1 MPSLEELR
9 ERFREDRYATQL
21 TGADILEAEPG
32 RALVGL
38 RLRPDHLNANQKV
51 MGGAVFTLADFAFAV
66 AANGFSD
73 RVTVS
78 QHVSITF
85 LAVAKGRRLLAEAR
99 QLKAGRTTCLFQVEV
114 RDELGTYVAHAAV
127 NGFAVGP

>member
-1 MPSLEELR
+1 MPNLEELR

-32 RALVGL
+32 RSLVGL

-66 AANGFSD
+66 AANGFTE
-73 RVTVS
+73 RTTVS

-85 LAVAKGRRLLAEAR
+85 LAPAKGQELLAKAR
-99 QLKAGRTTCLFQVEV
+99 CVKAGRPTCLYEVEV
-114 RDELGTYVAHAAV
+114 RDEAGTFVALATV
-127 NGFAVGP
+127 NGFTL

>member
-66 AANGFSD
+66 AANGFAE
-73 RVTVS
+73 RITVS

-85 LAVAKGRRLLAEAR
+85 LAPAKGQELLAKAR
-99 QLKAGRTTCLFQVEV
+99 EMLAELKYLGVPETELLALV
-114 RDELGTYVAHAAV
+114 REGENDD
-127 NGFAVGP
+127 

>member
-38 RLRPDHLNANQKV
+38 RLRPE
-51 MGGAVFTLADFAFAV
+51 
-66 AANGFSD
+66 
-73 RVTVS
+73 
-78 QHVSITF
+78 HVSVTF
-85 LAVAKGRRLLAEAR
+85 LAPAKGQELRAEAR
-99 QLKAGRTTCLFQVEV
+99 CVKAGRTTCLYEVEV
-114 RDELGTYVAHAAV
+114 RDEAGTFVAQAMV
-127 NGFAVGP
+127 NGFTI

>member
-66 AANGFSD
+66 AANGFAD
-73 RVTVS
+73 HRVPARVRHLPRPGQGTGAAGGGQVR
-78 QHVSITF
+78 Q
-85 LAVAKGRRLLAEAR
+85 GRADHLP
-99 QLKAGRTTCLFQVEV
+99 V
-114 RDELGTYVAHAAV
+114 
-127 NGFAVGP
+127 